1 MSPATTENQTNAL
14 RGMEKAGTVII
25 ADTAD
30 FSTIARFKP
39 SEGTTN
45 PSLLYF
51 AAQQPAYAELV
62 NSTIQYARNLPT
74 DIVSAEDARVERAV
88 EYLGVLFGTEIYHLT
103 GRVSTEVDVRHS
115 FNTSET
121 IKAALRIIELYKAQG
136 VPKEAVRIKIS
147 ATWEGIQAGR
157 ILEREH
163 GVSVLIT
170 IVFGMV
176 QAITAA
182 EAGVT
187 CIAPYVGR
195 IGDWF
200 RAHQTSPS
208 DSAESAEDM
217 GVTRV
222 RQMQNYLRK
231 YNHRTHVM
239 GASFRNTEQ
248 VKALAGVDLLTIAPS
263 ILENLESDSGEV
275 VPQVTTNT
283 AQETDLPQVSYINDE
298 NAFRWAFNNDSC
310 AVEKSA
316 DAMRRF
322 ADDTERLKV
331 FLAAKLIQ

>member
-1 MSPATTENQTNAL
+1 MYL
-14 RGMEKAGTVII
+14 
-25 ADTAD
+25 
-30 FSTIARFKP
+30 
-39 SEGTTN
+39 
-45 PSLLYF
+45 

-88 EYLGVLFGTEIYHLT
+88 EYLAVLFGTEIYHLT

-208 DSAESAEDM
+208 DSTESAEDM
-217 GVTRV
+217 GVTQV

-283 AQETDLPQVSYINDE
+283 GKEPGSQPQAYEELFLLILSIAQETDLPQVSYINDE